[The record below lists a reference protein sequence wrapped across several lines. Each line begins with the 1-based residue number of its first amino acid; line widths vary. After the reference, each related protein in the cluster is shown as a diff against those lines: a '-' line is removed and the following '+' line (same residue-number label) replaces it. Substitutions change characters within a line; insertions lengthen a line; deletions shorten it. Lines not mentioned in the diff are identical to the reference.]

1 MALCLPEMGDAQI
14 SLLAVAQVRLGD
26 EDVSHGQHT
35 QPTNLLGTVEDDR
48 REPTGHL
55 TVQTNLDTLH
65 HNIDPVSSFPS
76 AIEPML
82 YRGNAVVSCVHS
94 MAST

>member
-1 MALCLPEMGDAQI
+1 MALRLPEVGDAQI

-26 EDVSHGQHT
+26 EDVSHGQHPQAT
-35 QPTNLLGTVEDDR
+35 DLLGTVEDDR

-65 HNIDPVSSFPS
+65 HRPHDHFP
-76 AIEPML
+76 
-82 YRGNAVVSCVHS
+82 
-94 MAST
+94 

>member
-1 MALCLPEMGDAQI
+1 MALCLPEVGDAQV

-26 EDVSHGQHT
+26 EDVSHGQHPQT
-35 QPTNLLGTVEDDR
+35 TDLLWTVEDDR

-65 HNIDPVSSFPS
+65 GNTHPMSTFHQLLSSCYVG
-76 AIEPML
+76 AIL
-82 YRGNAVVSCVHS
+82 
-94 MAST
+94 